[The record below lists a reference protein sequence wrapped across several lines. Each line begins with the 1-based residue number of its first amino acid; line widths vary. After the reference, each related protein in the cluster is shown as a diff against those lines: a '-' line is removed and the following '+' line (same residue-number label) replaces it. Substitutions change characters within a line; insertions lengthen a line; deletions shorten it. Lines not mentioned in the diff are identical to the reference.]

1 MDKKMT
7 GKISAAIFIIAV
19 FICIFSSSTLT
30 ANPIT
35 LEESVQR
42 GWVRTTGNSGADTA
56 FDVALDN
63 NGNVYVVGD
72 IGKKVS
78 LNREITVNLKKTS
91 QTNSHDAFIAKYDSK
106 GEYRWTKTLDGDR
119 VSARQVAV
127 GKFGTIYIAGTFRG
141 TCDFNPGDKVENRTS
156 HDFKGGPAWDYFV
169 CKLNSTGRFI
179 WVTTFGG
186 DDSIIKSDISM
197 EIDGSSNVYIGG
209 WSAGNLE
216 FNLESGLA
224 QYPAIGRDDIFV
236 CKINSAGNIDWG
248 KRWGSEHADKF
259 SDIAVGSDGTVYV
272 AGSTFG
278 MSVLNKDNGSIE
290 VNADKTKRVYL
301 WRLNSD
307 GEFESQWAWDES
319 FSFNRC
325 KLYLDRQDNLY
336 MSSCFKGQF
345 DVNPNGGEEIITATG
360 SNDIFITMLDK
371 QGDFQWVRTF
381 GGDEKNMAM
390 DISIDKSGF
399 IFVAGFYG
407 GNGDFNPGNGT
418 AEMTATHDADTFL
431 CKFTRDGDYKWS
443 RSWKGDGK
451 VTVFSLATD
460 PNGNVYMSG
469 RYSKTIDFAPGPTND
484 TKTASGFSDAFLLKL
499 TPQGKYLGW
508 LDF

>member
-1 MDKKMT
+1 MT
-7 GKISAAIFIIAV
+7 GKTSAAIFIIAV
-19 FICIFSSSTLT
+19 FICLFSSSTLI

-56 FDVALDN
+56 FDAALDK
-63 NGNVYVVGD
+63 NGNVYVVGN
-72 IGKKVS
+72 IGKKVA
-78 LNREITVNLKKTS
+78 LPAEITMNNSKT
-91 QTNSHDAFIAKYDSK
+91 THINGHDAFIAKYDSK
-106 GEYRWTKTLDGDR
+106 GEHRWTKTLDGTF
-119 VSARQVAV
+119 VSAIQISIDKSGNLYVA
-127 GKFGTIYIAGTFRG
+127 GKFRG
-141 TCDFNPGDKVENRTS
+141 TCDFDPGDEVENRTS
-156 HDFKGGPAWDYFV
+156 HDFKGGDAWDYFV
-169 CKLNSTGRFI
+169 CKFNSLGHYT

-197 EIDGSSNVYIGG
+197 EIDSSSNVYIGG
-209 WSAGNLE
+209 WSTGNLE
-216 FNLESGLA
+216 FNLETGLE
-224 QYPAIGRDDIFV
+224 QFPAIGRDDIFV
-236 CKINSAGNIDWG
+236 CKVNSEGNIDWG
-248 KRWGSEHADKF
+248 KRWGSEHRDKF

-272 AGSTFG
+272 AGTTYG

-290 VNADKTKRVYL
+290 VNADKTKRAYL

-307 GEFESQWAWDES
+307 GEFESQWSWDES
-319 FSFNRC
+319 FAFYKCN
-325 KLYLDRQDNLY
+325 LFLDRKDNLY

-360 SNDIFITMLDK
+360 STDIFITMLDK
-371 QGDFQWVRTF
+371 QGDFQWVKTF
-381 GGDEKNMAM
+381 GGDENNMAM
-390 DISIDKSGF
+390 DISVDRTGF
-399 IFVAGFYG
+399 VFVAGLYG

-418 AEMTATHDADTFL
+418 AEMTAVNDTDPFL

-451 VTVFSLATD
+451 LTVFSITTD
-460 PNGNVYMSG
+460 PNGNVYLSG
-469 RYSKTIDFAPGPTND
+469 RYSNTIDFAPGPTND
-484 TKTASGFSDAFLLKL
+484 THTASGRSDAFLCKL